1 MITSRSQLLSNLTI
15 RTQTANYVSRDKR
28 IETRQAKGDL
38 NKPKSEQIEAE
49 KERKDK
55 IFLIERIPS
64 SKTKREC

>member
-1 MITSRSQLLSNLTI
+1 
-15 RTQTANYVSRDKR
+15 VSRDKR